1 MRIRARPVWS
11 YFYAKINF
19 FKRKESEVMKKKME
33 QVNNVKIMIIAIG
46 SALSSLLGVLAF
58 PCVLMITSNLV
69 DYATGLIASKFRN
82 QDINSY
88 RSIRGI
94 FKKIAMWLLVV
105 VGAIVDEVIKYS
117 TAQIGLDIKISFLIA
132 SIVSVWITCNEII
145 SILENIQDIGVPI
158 PKFLKPLVKNIR
170 SQVESKADILED
182 TDKGDE

>member
-1 MRIRARPVWS
+1 
-11 YFYAKINF
+11 
-19 FKRKESEVMKKKME
+19 ME
-33 QVNNVKIMIIAIG
+33 QVNNAKIMIIAIG
-46 SALSSLLGVLAF
+46 SAISSLLGVLAF
-58 PCVLMITSNLV
+58 PCWLMVISNLF

-94 FKKIAMWLLVV
+94 FKKVAMWALVA
-105 VGAIVDEVIKYS
+105 VGAILDEIIKYS
-117 TAQIGLDIKISFLIA
+117 TAQIGVDVKIQFLIA
-132 SIVSVWITCNEII
+132 SIVSIWITCNEVI